1 VQNCQQEDDSIRKVV
16 LKKATCDVESDVR
29 WQVVAQKSSTEGRL
43 IAQICQ
49 EKDVLWR
56 RIRCK
61 VTSCRVKVV
70 NKRTTQCAKLS
81 WKRRLVTSN

>member
-1 VQNCQQEDDSIRKVV
+1 VQDRQQEDDSIRKVV

-49 EKDVLWR
+49 EKDVL
-56 RIRCK
+56 
-61 VTSCRVKVV
+61 
-70 NKRTTQCAKLS
+70 
-81 WKRRLVTSN
+81 